1 MQSTVIHADNL
12 FVATKFSP
20 PRLNARHIPRLH
32 LLARLRES
40 QYSNVTLITGGA
52 GFGKTILLAQ
62 WRQELMKAGV
72 DVAWLSLSVDDKQL
86 PSFLSYLLAA
96 LQSLGLQTEGEMLH
110 ADGSDS
116 SLNALVALVTREAER
131 IGRELYLLI
140 DDFQHV
146 ESPAAHRLL
155 QKLLDHCPANLHIV
169 IASRTSPPLS
179 LGRLRMQGQV
189 AEIDFADL
197 PFDVE
202 ETRAFFEQNLNTL
215 KLSADE
221 ERLIHDLTSG
231 WPASLQP
238 IATMLR
244 VRPGK
249 RAQLRS
255 LLWKSTDL
263 KAYLAEDVV
272 ACLPP
277 ELIGLM
283 EKISILRRFNA
294 GIAEFITEN
303 PRAAELVKR
312 AEDENLLIYRI
323 ESDDEAPWYRFHPLF
338 GEFLAQRLSQ
348 RGEAEVAALHRRA
361 SQWFAERDL
370 LVEAVRHANLC
381 GDLDYAVQAMEHAA
395 SSTWSMAYISPMLHL
410 LDRLPQ
416 ETLFAHPRLFIL
428 GCLTYAFTA
437 RPEKAQRWLEQIRRT
452 EAARNPAVSS
462 KFALADAAIA
472 MQLDD
477 MKRVIDLLEP
487 TLKAPLDNRSL
498 RYIGL
503 SALAEAYLSL
513 GRFGDAQRLYDEH
526 PIHPEDRDQDMAL
539 VFESTRALASLRYG
553 DAREAERI
561 GSSILARAEAAYG
574 RGSVPANLCAAIL
587 CDACYELDR
596 IDDALAILA
605 NRSGILQSSLP
616 GVMARA
622 SVCRARVATL
632 RESPQA
638 ALDFLEA
645 QAAHFHMLGQDRLLA
660 LMLAEQARVLSAQ
673 GDQRRAAERLAR
685 LRALESQH
693 RGPAGARAE
702 IAMIASFTRA
712 RLALMESD
720 PALAVEVLSG
730 IRPFI
735 GKLGRGRALVKVCL
749 LSALAHDGLGEEE
762 ASTGCL
768 IEALQEGA
776 RLGLVR
782 SILDEGPRVIDLLAR
797 LQDSG
802 EMDGPDADY
811 LAALLTAAA
820 RPAREA
826 EPAANGRAAA
836 EATRTSLTPREL
848 EILHLAAQAMTNKR
862 IALTLNIT
870 FGTVKWNVKN
880 ILAKLG
886 VSSRFA
892 AIATARQQGLLK

>member
-1 MQSTVIHADNL
+1 MQPTVMNADNL

-86 PSFLSYLLAA
+86 PSFRSYLLAA

-202 ETRAFFEQNLNTL
+202 ETQAFFEQNLNTL

-361 SQWFAERDL
+361 SRWFAERDL